1 MYIVDNAAASKA
13 RLPEAPDPH
22 DDACCAHRTR
32 GGGLWRAVFDRDPR
46 ERTALTATARP
57 ALSEVGHAESDGAL
71 LTVDNLHVEF
81 AGRNRT
87 VRAVRGL
94 SYTMRPGETLGLV
107 GESGSGKSVSALSLL
122 GLLPQRVGR
131 VSAGSAI
138 FDGQNL
144 IGMPEEKLRRIR
156 GARIA
161 MIFQDPLSSLNPVL
175 TIGRQI
181 TEALETHRGM
191 SNQAARKRAVELLE
205 LVGIPGAPKRVNDY
219 PHQFSGGQRQRAMI
233 AMALSCEPS
242 LLIADEPT
250 TALDVTI
257 QAQILS
263 LLRRLRD
270 ELGMAVLLIT
280 HDLGVVAGFTDRLA
294 VMYAGRLVE
303 VGPTEELLAS
313 PSHPYT
319 IGLLRSLPRLDRP
332 RQAALTPIEGSPPD
346 LAADLVGCPFAPR
359 CAWRLEDSWL
369 VNPPLEPARAPGGGV
384 GRHPHLVACHNQ
396 PTAEEAIA
404 GRPLRDGF
412 LPAPPPG
419 AIRAAIE
426 STAEPAIEEELVV
439 YGVGA
444 ESAETLA
451 SGSVAE
457 VDTEVQELT
466 GESPGTPGDAD
477 GMAPRTDE
485 EHPR

>member
-1 MYIVDNAAASKA
+1 
-13 RLPEAPDPH
+13 
-22 DDACCAHRTR
+22 
-32 GGGLWRAVFDRDPR
+32 
-46 ERTALTATARP
+46 
-57 ALSEVGHAESDGAL
+57 
-71 LTVDNLHVEF
+71 
-81 AGRNRT
+81 
-87 VRAVRGL
+87 
-94 SYTMRPGETLGLV
+94 
-107 GESGSGKSVSALSLL
+107 
-122 GLLPQRVGR
+122 
-131 VSAGSAI
+131 
-138 FDGQNL
+138 
-144 IGMPEEKLRRIR
+144 
-156 GARIA
+156 
-161 MIFQDPLSSLNPVL
+161 
-175 TIGRQI
+175 
-181 TEALETHRGM
+181 M

-205 LVGIPGAPKRVNDY
+205 LVGIPGATKRVNDY

-280 HDLGVVAGFTDRLA
+280 HDLGVVAGFADRLA

-303 VGPTEELLAS
+303 LGPTEELLAS

-359 CAWRLEDSWL
+359 CAWRTEDSWL
-369 VNPPLEPARAPGGGV
+369 VNPPLGPARVPGGG
-384 GRHPHLVACHNQ
+384 GDYPHLVACHNQ
-396 PTAEEAIA
+396 PTPEEAAA
-404 GRPLRDGF
+404 GRPLREGY

-419 AIRAAIE
+419 AVRAALVA
-426 STAEPAIEEELVV
+426 TAEPAIEEEIVV

-444 ESAETLA
+444 QTAETLA
-451 SGSVAE
+451 SAAVAVVDAE
-457 VDTEVQELT
+457 VEELIGEGHAVPGDSDAAT
-466 GESPGTPGDAD
+466 RGESDGSRPIPGSPTGSA
-477 GMAPRTDE
+477 G
-485 EHPR
+485 

>member
-1 MYIVDNAAASKA
+1 VTVGPALKP
-13 RLPEAPDPH
+13 RLPAGDRAP
-22 DDACCAHRTR
+22 
-32 GGGLWRAVFDRDPR
+32 
-46 ERTALTATARP
+46 
-57 ALSEVGHAESDGAL
+57 L
-71 LTVDNLHVEF
+71 LTVDDLHVEF
-81 AGRNRT
+81 SGRHRT

-94 SYTMRPGETLGLV
+94 SYTIERGETLGLV
-107 GESGSGKSVSALSLL
+107 GESGSGKSVSALSIL
-122 GLLPQRVGR
+122 GLLPKRVSKI
-131 VSAGSAI
+131 SAGSAR
-138 FDGQNL
+138 FDGQEL

-191 SNQAARKRAVELLE
+191 DRKGSRKRAVELLD
-205 LVGIPGAPKRVNDY
+205 LVGIPAASRRIDDY
-219 PHQFSGGQRQRAMI
+219 PHQFSGGMRQRAMI

-263 LLRRLRD
+263 LLARLRE

-280 HDLGVVAGFTDRLA
+280 HDLGVVAGFADRLA

-303 VGPTEELLAS
+303 LGPTEELLAG

-319 IGLLRSLPRLDRP
+319 IGLLKSLPRLDQP

-346 LAADLVGCPFAPR
+346 LAADLIGCPFAPR

-369 VNPPLEPARAPGGGV
+369 TNPPLRSAAARSEGT
-384 GRHPHLVACHNQ
+384 GRMAHIVACHNQ
-396 PTAEEAIA
+396 PTLPEALA
-404 GRPLRDGF
+404 GRPLREGF
-412 LPAPPPG
+412 TPAPPPG
-419 AIRAAIE
+419 AVRAAIAQ
-426 STAEPAIEEELVV
+426 TAEPAVGEEIVLF
-439 YGVGA
+439 GPGGQ
-444 ESAETLA
+444 ESETLA
-451 SGSVAE
+451 SGGTIALEQPAE
-457 VDTEVQELT
+457 
-466 GESPGTPGDAD
+466 G
-477 GMAPRTDE
+477 AP
-485 EHPR
+485 PRPEDPAG